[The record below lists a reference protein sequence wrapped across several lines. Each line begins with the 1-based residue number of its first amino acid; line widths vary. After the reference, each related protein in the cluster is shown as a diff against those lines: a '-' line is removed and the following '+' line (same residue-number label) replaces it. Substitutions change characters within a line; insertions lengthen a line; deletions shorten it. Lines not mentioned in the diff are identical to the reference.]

1 MIHCQ
6 TNCGVLHLGP
16 SPDPCL
22 LFYPHGHSFDV
33 CRVVHKMCSDTPY
46 GYNPFF
52 LPCPRSL
59 DTVCAR
65 LLVMPSETPQ
75 RVLSAAGVIA
85 YLSTLAVLFL
95 GSLPSLV
102 LCPCSKPLL
111 SLSARLETL

>member
-1 MIHCQ
+1 M
-6 TNCGVLHLGP
+6 
-16 SPDPCL
+16 
-22 LFYPHGHSFDV
+22 
-33 CRVVHKMCSDTPY
+33 HKMCWDTPY
-46 GYNPFF
+46 WYNPFF

-59 DTVCAR
+59 ETVCA
-65 LLVMPSETPQ
+65 LFLDVPSEALQ